1 MTEREKFVRIAMAII
16 KRNYAFRPQRL
27 AIASKMYSK
36 WVQRKQTRGKK
47 NTSSQ
52 IN

>member
-1 MTEREKFVRIAMAII
+1 MERDNFVRIAMAII
-16 KRNYAFRPQRL
+16 KRDYPFRPQRM
-27 AIASKMYSK
+27 AVASKMYSK